1 MKTTVLIDFNNLA
14 IRHFLTKDVAGFTS
28 NPDLSLWR
36 YTTFNS
42 IYTMLMKF
50 KKVKEVVVA
59 IDDRVSWRKLYFKRY
74 KESRKKKRDTSTI
87 NWPLLYAELNDLATQ
102 IFHDIPFKVL
112 KVRNAEA
119 DDIIGIICL
128 DGKDKY
134 IVVSN
139 DEDYLQLYSNK
150 TRIYNPSKQ
159 DFVVCNNTERF
170 LNEKCLIG
178 QPKDDIFNIKT
189 PLDWPVG
196 KRKPGFGIKS
206 AEKVLEAGLDEWLE
220 QNNLKKRFHIN
231 RNLIDFKRIPEVVK
245 NRVLKR
251 YHEYTY
257 PDPKNIYHFFKRNR
271 FRGFLE
277 EINQVENRLL
287 QLY

>member
-1 MKTTVLIDFNNLA
+1 MKTCLLVDFNNLA
-14 IRHFLTKDVAGFTS
+14 IRHYLTKDVAGFTS

-42 IYTMLMKF
+42 IYSMLMKF
-50 KKVKEVVVA
+50 KEIKEVVIA

-74 KESRKKKRDTSTI
+74 KESRKKKRDKGTI
-87 NWPLLYAELNDLATQ
+87 NWPLLYAELNDLANQ
-102 IFHDIPFKVL
+102 IFNSMPFKVL
-112 KVRNAEA
+112 KIKNAEA
-119 DDIIGIICL
+119 DDIIGVVCL
-128 DGKDKY
+128 DGEDKY
-134 IVVSN
+134 IVISN
-139 DEDYLQLYSNK
+139 DEDYLQLYSNRI
-150 TRIYNPSKQ
+150 RIYNPTKQ
-159 DFVVCNNTERF
+159 DFVVCNDTERF

-206 AEKVLEAGLDEWLE
+206 AEKVLDAGLDVWLE

-231 RNLIDFKRIPEVVK
+231 RNLIDFRRIPKVVK
-245 NRVLKR
+245 NRILKR

-257 PDPKNIYHFFKRNR
+257 PDPENIYHFFKRNR

-277 EINQVENRLL
+277 EINHVENRLL

>member
-74 KESRKKKRDTSTI
+74 KESRKKKRDKSTI

-159 DFVVCNNTERF
+159 AFVVCNNTERF

>member
-159 DFVVCNNTERF
+159 AFVVCNNTERF